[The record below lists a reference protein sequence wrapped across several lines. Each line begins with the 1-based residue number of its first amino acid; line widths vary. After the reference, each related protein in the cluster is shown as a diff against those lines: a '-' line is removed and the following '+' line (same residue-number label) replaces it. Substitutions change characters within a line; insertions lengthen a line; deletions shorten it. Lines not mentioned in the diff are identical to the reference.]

1 MDIIFRENYTY
12 EEITEQVN
20 GILHLLQ
27 EKYHIDQF
35 REIHLTLTLVDTEGY
50 DVELVDSKTDTTY
63 RVLEVFSKQ
72 SELAELSSRSKSHHP
87 MLRLVIDNT
96 R

>member
-1 MDIIFRENYTY
+1 MDIIFRENHTS
-12 EEITEQVN
+12 EEISAQVN

-35 REIHLTLTLVDTEGY
+35 REIHLTLTLVDAEGY

-63 RVLEVFSKQ
+63 RVFEVYSKQ
-72 SELAELSSRSKSHHP
+72 AELSTCSKSHYP

>member
-1 MDIIFRENYTY
+1 MDIIFREQHTSL
-12 EEITEQVN
+12 EISEQFN

-35 REIHLTLTLVDTEGY
+35 REIHLTLTLVDSQGF
-50 DVELVDSKTDTTY
+50 DVELVDSKSDTPY
-63 RVLEVFSKQ
+63 RVIEVCKEEP
-72 SELAELSSRSKSHHP
+72 ELTTRSKSHSS
-87 MLRLVIDNT
+87 LRLVIDNT